1 MSDEEKAE
9 QIIAIQYYDRSIL
22 TRGLVPEDTILSVRH
37 KAEAYA
43 GTYKGVSLSSEGK
56 GYLSLKII
64 RRDTGLIDFVNLQ
77 GETKSRAHQGELE
90 IILVLNDVKLEIV
103 GSLKELRA
111 KRQIDKSVELLV
123 GNF

>member
-9 QIIAIQYYDRSIL
+9 QIIAIQYYDGSIL
-22 TRGLVPEDTILSVRH
+22 TRGLVPEDTILSVHH

-43 GTYKGVSLSSEGK
+43 GTYKSVSLSSEDKGK

-77 GETKSRAHQGELE
+77 GDTKSRAHKGELV
-90 IILVLNDVKLEIV
+90 LVLNDVKLEIV

-111 KRQIDKSVELLV
+111 KKQIDKSVELLV